1 MKIKFICTIRPFFH
15 NFTKKSA
22 ISKKKKK
29 NLVTLD
35 KTQGRADLRLL
46 GRLTVYVITDWTS
59 TPNMKP
65 S

>member
-1 MKIKFICTIRPFFH
+1 MKIQFICTIRPFFH
-15 NFTKKSA
+15 NFTKKPA
-22 ISKKKKK
+22 ISKKKK